1 MKKRKRRY
9 RMRMVM
15 VKDGKELPLAK
26 TIKPITKETETEES
40 IREHIKSYM
49 DTEKI
54 ELDIE
59 NKKWKEGYIGEEEAI
74 RNIRGILKRYD
85 KATIPLYETLIKI
98 KELDPSPMIMLPS
111 PKKGYEYSFD
121 SLSSHG
127 VIEVRK
133 KKKKDEKK

>member
-26 TIKPITKETETEES
+26 TIKPITKET
-40 IREHIKSYM
+40 
-49 DTEKI
+49 
-54 ELDIE
+54 L
-59 NKKWKEGYIGEEEAI
+59 G
-74 RNIRGILKRYD
+74 
-85 KATIPLYETLIKI
+85 
-98 KELDPSPMIMLPS
+98 PSPTIMLPS

-133 KKKKDEKK
+133 KKKKREKIGGLYGT